1 MYSLA
6 AKHLMMLSVK
16 PHLATLVFIAAGS
29 IGQAMGQA
37 GGIINEFAAVG
48 AFGGLVFAGWQ
59 AKTGRTE
66 MIKYGLLGSALCGL
80 AWAIV
85 TAMFS
90 AGGQSVSIQL
100 QSPN

>member
-1 MYSLA
+1 
-6 AKHLMMLSVK
+6 MMLSVK